1 MVDVNK
7 ESAAQALQLLNE
19 VRIQGKIR
27 KGTNEVTKSIER
39 GEAKLV
45 VIAADVNPPEIIMH
59 LPILCNEK
67 NIPHIFVD
75 SKAELGAAA
84 GLPVGTSAVA
94 VANAGDAAR
103 KLNEFVDVLKGKMP
117 KPIKKVEAPIAAQEA
132 KKEEKPKEKK
142 PRAKKEEKAV
152 AAPAASA

>member
-27 KGTNEVTKSIER
+27 KGTNEVTKSVER

-45 VIAADVNPPEIIMH
+45 VIAADVNPPEIVMH
-59 LPILCNEK
+59 LPILCGEK
-67 NIPHIFVD
+67 NIPHIFVE

-117 KPIKKVEAPIAAQEA
+117 KPIKKEAPIEI
-132 KKEEKPKEKK
+132 KEEKAEKPKK
-142 PRAKKEEKAV
+142 PRAKKETKEIAV
-152 AAPAASA
+152 AQATTG

>member
-27 KGTNEVTKSIER
+27 KGTNEVTKSVER

-45 VIAADVNPPEIIMH
+45 VIAADVNPPEIVMH
-59 LPILCNEK
+59 LPVLCGEK
-67 NIPHIFVD
+67 NIPHIFVE

-103 KLNEFVDVLKGKMP
+103 KLNEFVDILKGKMP
-117 KPIKKVEAPIAAQEA
+117 KPIKKVEVAPEV
-132 KKEEKPKEKK
+132 KKEEKPARK
-142 PRAKKEEKAV
+142 PRAKKETKEEKAV
-152 AAPAASA
+152 AAPAVTG

>member
-27 KGTNEVTKSIER
+27 KGTNEVTKSVER

-59 LPILCNEK
+59 IPILCAEK
-67 NIPHIFVD
+67 NIPHIFVE

-117 KPIKKVEAPIAAQEA
+117 KPIKKEAPIAAQEV
-132 KKEEKPKEKK
+132 KEEKPSRK
-142 PRAKKEEKAV
+142 PRAKKETKEVAV
-152 AAPAASA
+152 AQATTG

>member
-27 KGTNEVTKSIER
+27 KGTNEVTKSVER

-45 VIAADVNPPEIIMH
+45 VIAADVNPPEIVMH
-59 LPILCNEK
+59 LPILCGEK
-67 NIPHIFVD
+67 NIPHIFVE

-117 KPIKKVEAPIAAQEA
+117 KPIKKEAAIEI
-132 KKEEKPKEKK
+132 KEEKAEKPKK
-142 PRAKKEEKAV
+142 PRAKKETKEIAV
-152 AAPAASA
+152 AQATTG

>member
-27 KGTNEVTKSIER
+27 KGTNEVTKSVER

-45 VIAADVNPPEIIMH
+45 VIAADVNPPEIVMH
-59 LPILCNEK
+59 IPVLCSEK
-67 NIPHIFVD
+67 NIPHIFVE

-94 VANAGDAAR
+94 VANPGDAAR
-103 KLNEFVDVLKGKMP
+103 KLAEFVDVLKGKMP
-117 KPIKKVEAPIAAQEA
+117 KPIKKIEAAPVAIQ
-132 KKEEKPKEKK
+132 EEKPKK
-142 PRAKKEEKAV
+142 PRAPKGEKVA

>member
-27 KGTNEVTKSIER
+27 KGTNEVTKSVER

-45 VIAADVNPPEIIMH
+45 VIAADVNPPEIVMH
-59 LPILCNEK
+59 LPILCGEK
-67 NIPHIFVD
+67 SIPHIFVE

-117 KPIKKVEAPIAAQEA
+117 KPVKKEAPIEI
-132 KKEEKPKEKK
+132 KEEKAEKPKK
-142 PRAKKEEKAV
+142 PRAKKETKEVAV
-152 AAPAASA
+152 AQATTG

>member
-27 KGTNEVTKSIER
+27 KGTNEVTKSVER

-45 VIAADVNPPEIIMH
+45 VIAADVNPQEIVMH
-59 LPILCNEK
+59 LPILCGEK
-67 NIPHIFVD
+67 NIPHIFVE

-117 KPIKKVEAPIAAQEA
+117 KLIKKVETPIAAQEA
-132 KKEEKPKEKK
+132 KIEEKAVKK
-142 PRAKKEEKAV
+142 PKAKKEEKAV
-152 AAPAASA
+152 VAPAATA

>member
-27 KGTNEVTKSIER
+27 KGTNEVTKSVER

-45 VIAADVNPPEIIMH
+45 VIAADVNPPEIVMH
-59 LPILCNEK
+59 LPILCGEK
-67 NIPHIFVD
+67 NIPHIFVE

-117 KPIKKVEAPIAAQEA
+117 KPVKKEAPIEI
-132 KKEEKPKEKK
+132 KEEKAEKPKK
-142 PRAKKEEKAV
+142 PRAKKETKEEKAV
-152 AAPAASA
+152 AAPAVTG

>member
-27 KGTNEVTKSIER
+27 KGTNEVTKSVER

-45 VIAADVNPPEIIMH
+45 VIAADVNPPEIVMH
-59 LPILCNEK
+59 IPILCTEK
-67 NIPHIFVD
+67 NIPHIFVE

-94 VANAGDAAR
+94 VANPGDAAR
-103 KLNEFVDVLKGKMP
+103 KLAEFVDVLKGKMP
-117 KPIKKVEAPIAAQEA
+117 KPIKKVEAAPVEVKIEEKAAKKPKA
-132 KKEEKPKEKK
+132 KKEAKEV
-142 PRAKKEEKAV
+142 AV
-152 AAPAASA
+152 AQAATG

>member
-27 KGTNEVTKSIER
+27 KGTNEVTKSVER

-45 VIAADVNPPEIIMH
+45 VIAADVNPQEIIMH
-59 LPILCNEK
+59 IPILCGEK
-67 NIPHIFVD
+67 NILHVFVE

-103 KLNEFVDVLKGKMP
+103 KLNEFIDVLKGKMP
-117 KPIKKVEAPIAAQEA
+117 KPVKKVEAPAEI
-132 KKEEKPKEKK
+132 KEEKPKEKK

-152 AAPAASA
+152 AAPAVTA

>member
-27 KGTNEVTKSIER
+27 KGTNEVTKSVER

-45 VIAADVNPPEIIMH
+45 VIAADVNPPEIVMH
-59 LPILCNEK
+59 LPILCGEK
-67 NIPHIFVD
+67 NIPHIFVE

-117 KPIKKVEAPIAAQEA
+117 KPVKKAEAPVEAKPEV
-132 KKEEKPKEKK
+132 KEKPKERK
-142 PRAKKEEKAV
+142 PRAKKEVAV
-152 AAPAASA
+152 AAPAVTG

>member
-27 KGTNEVTKSIER
+27 KGTNEVTKSVER

-45 VIAADVNPPEIIMH
+45 VIAADVNPPEIVMH
-59 LPILCNEK
+59 LPILCGEK
-67 NIPHIFVD
+67 NIPHIFVE

-117 KPIKKVEAPIAAQEA
+117 KPVKKEAPIEI
-132 KKEEKPKEKK
+132 KEEKAEKPKK
-142 PRAKKEEKAV
+142 PRAKKETKEVAV
-152 AAPAASA
+152 AQATTG